1 MNYFEKIQKSM
12 DSSRVFRPGVRAVI
26 VNNEKEILLQHR
38 ADNTLWGLPG
48 GAVDLDETAY
58 EALVR
63 EVKEETSLDVIQAE
77 PMALYSGVK
86 QRFSYPNGDRVQCFA
101 IAFIVSQWKGQP
113 QADGE
118 EGLEVCFFPLSQLP
132 DNIVH
137 IHTATIEDYLRYDG
151 KFILSE

>member
-26 VNNEKEILLQHR
+26 VNTENEILLQHR
-38 ADNTLWGLPG
+38 KDTALWGLPG

-63 EVKEETSLDVIQAE
+63 EVQEETALEIIQAE
-77 PMALYSGVK
+77 PMALYSGPA
-86 QRFSYPNGDRVQCFA
+86 QRFSYPNGERVQCFA
-101 IAFIVSQWKGQP
+101 LAFIVREWRGQP
-113 QADGE
+113 QADGV
-118 EGLEVCFFPLSQLP
+118 EGMDVCFFPFTKLP
-132 DNIVH
+132 DEIVP
-137 IHTATIEDYLRYDG
+137 IHMATIKDYLRYDG